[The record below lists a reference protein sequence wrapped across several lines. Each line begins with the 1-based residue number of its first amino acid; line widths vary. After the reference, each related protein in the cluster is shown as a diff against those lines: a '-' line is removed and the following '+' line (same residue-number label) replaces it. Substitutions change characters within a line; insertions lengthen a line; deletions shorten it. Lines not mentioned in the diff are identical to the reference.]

1 MKLLEFL
8 EKHGDI
14 LFRGYWCGG
23 AADSPKKRKG
33 RSDPKPLDYTL
44 KNFPWLLGALHP
56 HIVLVD
62 YDTKEAFDCRVQ
74 IAQALEQHCIAVRSS
89 RGGHM
94 YFYDTAHMVR
104 TANAHNR
111 TLLSFY
117 PVDYKM
123 GYKVT
128 KSTGEVKQADGYACL
143 SKEDKSLRELVY
155 CSIREDG
162 ALDEI
167 PFYDLRVKA
176 GEKYDFLGMK
186 EGDGRNELLHSYMIA
201 VKASGFTYG
210 QYLEGMGIVNAHIMK
225 DPIPADEFETV
236 TRKDEWDSIEYGDS
250 GKSSHSDL
258 AKEIIGRFNLIT
270 VNGDFYNYENGVYK
284 PFPNGKITHYLT
296 EHYPK
301 LNANF
306 EREVIRHISGLTYT
320 EPPKDDGTVNVKNG
334 VLSFSPDGTVV
345 LLPHTMEHISFKQF
359 NATYNPKAQSKLL
372 DDTLLL
378 WFNGSSKQ
386 IELFNQLLGY
396 LLMNHVNYQKV
407 FFFMGA
413 PSTGKTTLLKLIICF
428 CGNENVSAIQLEDMG
443 KPFGLASIVNKIAN
457 VFSDIRKTRVL
468 ASETFKMLADG
479 SPLQINRK
487 FRQEFTYCYTGK
499 LLFGMNSY
507 PDFSKD
513 FDGIERRVVIFE
525 FKHVFRK
532 GDPQFNP
539 AILES
544 LTSDECM
551 SALLNRA
558 ISGYKSLTDNKGFI
572 ETKESRAALE
582 DFVSDNDSVV
592 KWLRECGI
600 DEDYLLREPIKMGS
614 KGLYREYQ
622 EFCLGAG
629 EEAKAQKDFSR
640 TICNKYGFRT
650 RTKRINGERPQVFVK
665 K

>member
-1 MKLLEFL
+1 MKPMYIKFNGKHPEA
-8 EKHGDI
+8 EKDKRHYSDNPRKNWNSYGASYSPVFFKLDIDDFKKSGEIEEPIHGK
-14 LFRGYWCGG
+14 
-23 AADSPKKRKG
+23 P
-33 RSDPKPLDYTL
+33 RSDALVAILDFLKIRYNGIKTEHGKQLFFRVPDWMEQRNKINWYCPLGVKCEWKFPSRDDHIPLKINGVEREFFKGSITNEDVDELPPFLYPLQGYKNKPFMLDFPEGGRTQKLGAYIFYLVKKGYTSDQAFQIVRLMNSYIFENPIPEKTLEAEILNESTL
-44 KNFPWLLGALHP
+44 KKLQ
-56 HIVLVD
+56 D
-62 YDTKEAFDCRVQ
+62 QEKE
-74 IAQALEQHCIAVRSS
+74 
-89 RGGHM
+89 
-94 YFYDTAHMVR
+94 
-104 TANAHNR
+104 
-111 TLLSFY
+111 
-117 PVDYKM
+117 K
-123 GYKVT
+123 
-128 KSTGEVKQADGYACL
+128 ADKNL
-143 SKEDKSLRELVY
+143 
-155 CSIREDG
+155 
-162 ALDEI
+162 
-167 PFYDLRVKA
+167 
-176 GEKYDFLGMK
+176 
-186 EGDGRNELLHSYMIA
+186 
-201 VKASGFTYG
+201 
-210 QYLEGMGIVNAHIMK
+210 
-225 DPIPADEFETV
+225 
-236 TRKDEWDSIEYGDS
+236 
-250 GKSSHSDL
+250 SHSDL
-258 AKEIIGRFNLIT
+258 AKEIIACFNLIT

-407 FFFMGA
+407 FFFVGA

-457 VFSDIRKTRVL
+457 VFSDIRKTKVL

-487 FRQEFTYCYTGK
+487 FKGELTYCFTGK

-525 FKHVFRK
+525 FKHIFKK

-539 AILES
+539 VILES

-558 ISGYKSLTDNKGFI
+558 ISGYKSLIDNKGFI
-572 ETKESRAALE
+572 TTKESEQALA

-592 KWLRECGI
+592 KWLHEADI
-600 DEDYLLREPIKMGS
+600 DEDYLLCEPIRMDY
-614 KGLYREYQ
+614 KGLYPEYQ
-622 EFCLGAG
+622 AFCINAG

-640 TICNKYGFRT
+640 TICNMYDFKT
-650 RTKRINGERPQVFVK
+650 RTKRINGQRPQIFERK
-665 K
+665 

>member
-1 MKLLEFL
+1 MKQKKKMKPMYIKFNGKHPEA
-8 EKHGDI
+8 EKDKRHYSDNPRKNWNSYGASYSPVFFKLDIDDFKKSGEIEEPIHGK
-14 LFRGYWCGG
+14 
-23 AADSPKKRKG
+23 P
-33 RSDPKPLDYTL
+33 RSDAIVAILDFLKIRYNGIKTEHGKQLFFRVPDWMEQRNKINWYCPLGVKCEWKFPSRDDHIPLKINGVEREFFKGSITNEDVDELPPFLYPLQGYKNKPFMLDFPEGGRTQKLGAYIFYLVKKGYTSDQAFQIVRLMNSYIFENPIPEKTLEAEILNESTL
-44 KNFPWLLGALHP
+44 KKLQ
-56 HIVLVD
+56 D
-62 YDTKEAFDCRVQ
+62 QEKE
-74 IAQALEQHCIAVRSS
+74 
-89 RGGHM
+89 
-94 YFYDTAHMVR
+94 
-104 TANAHNR
+104 
-111 TLLSFY
+111 
-117 PVDYKM
+117 K
-123 GYKVT
+123 
-128 KSTGEVKQADGYACL
+128 ADKNL
-143 SKEDKSLRELVY
+143 
-155 CSIREDG
+155 
-162 ALDEI
+162 
-167 PFYDLRVKA
+167 
-176 GEKYDFLGMK
+176 
-186 EGDGRNELLHSYMIA
+186 
-201 VKASGFTYG
+201 
-210 QYLEGMGIVNAHIMK
+210 
-225 DPIPADEFETV
+225 
-236 TRKDEWDSIEYGDS
+236 
-250 GKSSHSDL
+250 SHSDL
-258 AKEIIGRFNLIT
+258 AKEIIACFNLIT

-407 FFFMGA
+407 FFFVGA

-457 VFSDIRKTRVL
+457 VFSDIRKTKVL

-487 FRQEFTYCYTGK
+487 FKGELTYCFTGK

-525 FKHVFRK
+525 FKHIFKK

-539 AILES
+539 VILES

-558 ISGYKSLTDNKGFI
+558 ISGYKSLIDNKGFI
-572 ETKESRAALE
+572 TTKESEQALA

-592 KWLRECGI
+592 KWLHEADI
-600 DEDYLLREPIKMGS
+600 DEDYLLREPIRMDY
-614 KGLYREYQ
+614 KGLYPEYQ
-622 EFCLGAG
+622 AFCINAG

-640 TICNKYGFRT
+640 TICNMYDFKT
-650 RTKRINGERPQVFVK
+650 RTKRINGQRPQIFERK
-665 K
+665 

>member
-1 MKLLEFL
+1 MKPMYIKFNGKHPEA
-8 EKHGDI
+8 EKDKRHYSDNPRKNWNSYGASYSPVFFKLDIDDFKKSGEIEEPIHGK
-14 LFRGYWCGG
+14 
-23 AADSPKKRKG
+23 P
-33 RSDPKPLDYTL
+33 RSDALVAILDFLKIRYNGIKTEHGKQLFFRVPDWMEQRNKINWYCPLGVKCEWKFPSRDDHIPLKINGVEREFFKGSITNEDVDELPPFLYPLQGYKNKPFMLDFPEGGRTQKLGAYIFYLVKKGYTSDQAFQIVRLMNSYIFENPIPEKTLEAEILNESTL
-44 KNFPWLLGALHP
+44 KKLQ
-56 HIVLVD
+56 D
-62 YDTKEAFDCRVQ
+62 QEKE
-74 IAQALEQHCIAVRSS
+74 
-89 RGGHM
+89 
-94 YFYDTAHMVR
+94 
-104 TANAHNR
+104 
-111 TLLSFY
+111 
-117 PVDYKM
+117 K
-123 GYKVT
+123 
-128 KSTGEVKQADGYACL
+128 ADKNL
-143 SKEDKSLRELVY
+143 
-155 CSIREDG
+155 
-162 ALDEI
+162 
-167 PFYDLRVKA
+167 
-176 GEKYDFLGMK
+176 
-186 EGDGRNELLHSYMIA
+186 
-201 VKASGFTYG
+201 
-210 QYLEGMGIVNAHIMK
+210 
-225 DPIPADEFETV
+225 
-236 TRKDEWDSIEYGDS
+236 
-250 GKSSHSDL
+250 SHSDL
-258 AKEIIGRFNLIT
+258 AKEIIACFNLIT

-407 FFFMGA
+407 FFFVGA

-457 VFSDIRKTRVL
+457 VFSDIRKTKVL

-487 FRQEFTYCYTGK
+487 FKGELTYCFTGK

-525 FKHVFRK
+525 FKHIFKK

-539 AILES
+539 VILES

-558 ISGYKSLTDNKGFI
+558 ISGYKSLIDNKDFI
-572 ETKESRAALE
+572 TTKESEQALA

-592 KWLRECGI
+592 KWLHEADI
-600 DEDYLLREPIKMGS
+600 DEDYLLREPIRMDY
-614 KGLYREYQ
+614 KGLYPEYQ
-622 EFCLGAG
+622 AFCINAG

-640 TICNKYGFRT
+640 TICNMYDFKT
-650 RTKRINGERPQVFVK
+650 RTKRINGQRPQIFERK
-665 K
+665 

>member
-1 MKLLEFL
+1 MKPMYIKFNGKHPEA
-8 EKHGDI
+8 EKDKRHYSDNPRKNWNSYGASYSPVFFKLDIDDFKKSGEIEEPIHGK
-14 LFRGYWCGG
+14 
-23 AADSPKKRKG
+23 P
-33 RSDPKPLDYTL
+33 RSDALVAILDFLKIRYNGIKTEHGKQLFFRVPDWMEQRHKINWYCPLGIKCEWKFPASDDHIPLKINGVEREFFKGSITNEDVDELPPFLYPLQGYKNKPFMLDFPEGGRTQKLGAYIFYLVKKGYTSDQAFQIVRLMNSYIFENPIPEKTLEAEILNESTL
-44 KNFPWLLGALHP
+44 KKLQ
-56 HIVLVD
+56 D
-62 YDTKEAFDCRVQ
+62 QEKE
-74 IAQALEQHCIAVRSS
+74 
-89 RGGHM
+89 
-94 YFYDTAHMVR
+94 
-104 TANAHNR
+104 
-111 TLLSFY
+111 
-117 PVDYKM
+117 K
-123 GYKVT
+123 
-128 KSTGEVKQADGYACL
+128 ADKNL
-143 SKEDKSLRELVY
+143 
-155 CSIREDG
+155 
-162 ALDEI
+162 
-167 PFYDLRVKA
+167 
-176 GEKYDFLGMK
+176 
-186 EGDGRNELLHSYMIA
+186 
-201 VKASGFTYG
+201 
-210 QYLEGMGIVNAHIMK
+210 
-225 DPIPADEFETV
+225 
-236 TRKDEWDSIEYGDS
+236 
-250 GKSSHSDL
+250 SHSDL
-258 AKEIIGRFNLIT
+258 AKEIIACFNLIT

-407 FFFMGA
+407 FFFVGA

-457 VFSDIRKTRVL
+457 VFSDIRKTKVL

-487 FRQEFTYCYTGK
+487 FKGELTYCFTGK

-525 FKHVFRK
+525 FKHIFKK

-539 AILES
+539 VILES

-558 ISGYKSLTDNKGFI
+558 ISGYKSLIDNKGFI
-572 ETKESRAALE
+572 TTKESEQALA

-592 KWLRECGI
+592 KWLHEADI
-600 DEDYLLREPIKMGS
+600 DEDYLLCEPIRMDY
-614 KGLYREYQ
+614 KGLYPEYQ
-622 EFCLGAG
+622 AFCINAG

-640 TICNKYGFRT
+640 TICNMYDFKT
-650 RTKRINGERPQVFVK
+650 RTKRINGQRPQMFERK
-665 K
+665 

>member
-1 MKLLEFL
+1 MKPMYIKFNGKHPEA
-8 EKHGDI
+8 EKDKRHYSDNPRKNWNSYGASYSPVFFKLDIDDFKKSGEIEEPIHGK
-14 LFRGYWCGG
+14 
-23 AADSPKKRKG
+23 P
-33 RSDPKPLDYTL
+33 RSDALVAILDFLKIRYNGIKTEHGKQLFFRVPDWMEQRNKINWYCPLGVKCEWKFPSRDDHIPLKINGVEREFFKGSITNEDVDELPPFLYPLQGYKNKPFMLDFPEGGRTQKLGAYIFYLVKKGYTSDQAFQIVRLMNSYIFENPIPEKTLEAEILNESTL
-44 KNFPWLLGALHP
+44 KKLQ
-56 HIVLVD
+56 D
-62 YDTKEAFDCRVQ
+62 QEKE
-74 IAQALEQHCIAVRSS
+74 
-89 RGGHM
+89 
-94 YFYDTAHMVR
+94 
-104 TANAHNR
+104 
-111 TLLSFY
+111 
-117 PVDYKM
+117 K
-123 GYKVT
+123 
-128 KSTGEVKQADGYACL
+128 ADKNL
-143 SKEDKSLRELVY
+143 
-155 CSIREDG
+155 
-162 ALDEI
+162 
-167 PFYDLRVKA
+167 
-176 GEKYDFLGMK
+176 
-186 EGDGRNELLHSYMIA
+186 
-201 VKASGFTYG
+201 
-210 QYLEGMGIVNAHIMK
+210 
-225 DPIPADEFETV
+225 
-236 TRKDEWDSIEYGDS
+236 
-250 GKSSHSDL
+250 SHSDL
-258 AKEIIGRFNLIT
+258 AKEIIACFNLIT

-407 FFFMGA
+407 FFFVGA
-413 PSTGKTTLLKLIICF
+413 PSTGKTTLLTLILCV
-428 CGNENVSAIQLEDMG
+428 CGNEHVSAIQLEEMG
-443 KPFGLASIVNKIAN
+443 KPFGLASIVNQIAN
-457 VFSDIRKTRVL
+457 VFSDIRQTKVL

-487 FRQEFTYCYTGK
+487 FKGELTYCFTGK

-525 FKHVFRK
+525 FKHIFKK

-539 AILES
+539 VILES

-558 ISGYKSLTDNKGFI
+558 ISGYKSLIDNKGFI
-572 ETKESRAALE
+572 TTKESEQALA

-592 KWLRECGI
+592 KWLHEADI
-600 DEDYLLREPIKMGS
+600 DEDYLLREPIRMDY
-614 KGLYREYQ
+614 KGLYPEYQ
-622 EFCLGAG
+622 AFCINAG

-640 TICNKYGFRT
+640 TICNMYDFKT
-650 RTKRINGERPQVFVK
+650 RTKRINGQRPQIFERK
-665 K
+665 

>member
-1 MKLLEFL
+1 MKPMYIKFNGKHPEA
-8 EKHGDI
+8 EKDKRHYSDNPRKNWNSYGASYSPVFFKLDIDDFKKSGEIEEPIHGK
-14 LFRGYWCGG
+14 
-23 AADSPKKRKG
+23 P
-33 RSDPKPLDYTL
+33 RSDALVAILDFLKIRYNGIKTEHGKQLFFRVPDWMEQRNKINWYCPLGVKCEWKFPSRDDHIPLKINGVEREFFKGSITNEDVDELPPFLYPLQGYKNKPFMLDFPEGGRTQKLGAYIFYLVKKGYTSDQAFQIVRLMNSYIFENPIPEKTLEAEILNESTL
-44 KNFPWLLGALHP
+44 KKLQ
-56 HIVLVD
+56 D
-62 YDTKEAFDCRVQ
+62 QEKE
-74 IAQALEQHCIAVRSS
+74 
-89 RGGHM
+89 
-94 YFYDTAHMVR
+94 
-104 TANAHNR
+104 
-111 TLLSFY
+111 
-117 PVDYKM
+117 K
-123 GYKVT
+123 
-128 KSTGEVKQADGYACL
+128 ADKNL
-143 SKEDKSLRELVY
+143 
-155 CSIREDG
+155 
-162 ALDEI
+162 
-167 PFYDLRVKA
+167 
-176 GEKYDFLGMK
+176 
-186 EGDGRNELLHSYMIA
+186 
-201 VKASGFTYG
+201 
-210 QYLEGMGIVNAHIMK
+210 
-225 DPIPADEFETV
+225 
-236 TRKDEWDSIEYGDS
+236 
-250 GKSSHSDL
+250 SHSDL
-258 AKEIIGRFNLIT
+258 SKEIIACFNLIT

-407 FFFMGA
+407 FFFVGA

-457 VFSDIRKTRVL
+457 VFSDIRKTKVL

-487 FRQEFTYCYTGK
+487 FKGELTYCFTGK

-525 FKHVFRK
+525 FKHIFKK

-539 AILES
+539 VILES

-558 ISGYKSLTDNKGFI
+558 ISGYKSLIDNKGFI
-572 ETKESRAALE
+572 TTKESEQALA

-592 KWLRECGI
+592 KWLHEADI
-600 DEDYLLREPIKMGS
+600 DEDYLLREPIRMDY
-614 KGLYREYQ
+614 KGLYPEYQ
-622 EFCLGAG
+622 AFCINAG

-640 TICNKYGFRT
+640 TICNMYDFKT
-650 RTKRINGERPQVFVK
+650 RTKRINGQRPQIFERK
-665 K
+665 

>member
-1 MKLLEFL
+1 MKPMYIKFNGKHPEA
-8 EKHGDI
+8 EKDKRHYSDNPRKNWNSYGASYSPVFFKLDIDDFKKSGEIEEPIHGK
-14 LFRGYWCGG
+14 
-23 AADSPKKRKG
+23 P
-33 RSDPKPLDYTL
+33 RSDAIVAILDFLKIRYNGIKTEHGKQLFFRVPDWMEQRNKINWYCPLGVKCEWKFPSRDDHIPLKINGVEREFFKGSITNEDVDELPPFLYPLQGYKNKPFMLDFPEGGRTQKLGAYIFYLVKKGYTSDQAFQIVRLMNSYIFENPIPEKTLEAEILNESTL
-44 KNFPWLLGALHP
+44 KKLQ
-56 HIVLVD
+56 D
-62 YDTKEAFDCRVQ
+62 QEKE
-74 IAQALEQHCIAVRSS
+74 
-89 RGGHM
+89 
-94 YFYDTAHMVR
+94 
-104 TANAHNR
+104 
-111 TLLSFY
+111 
-117 PVDYKM
+117 K
-123 GYKVT
+123 
-128 KSTGEVKQADGYACL
+128 ADKNL
-143 SKEDKSLRELVY
+143 
-155 CSIREDG
+155 
-162 ALDEI
+162 
-167 PFYDLRVKA
+167 
-176 GEKYDFLGMK
+176 
-186 EGDGRNELLHSYMIA
+186 
-201 VKASGFTYG
+201 
-210 QYLEGMGIVNAHIMK
+210 
-225 DPIPADEFETV
+225 
-236 TRKDEWDSIEYGDS
+236 
-250 GKSSHSDL
+250 SHSDL
-258 AKEIIGRFNLIT
+258 AKEIIACFNLIT

-407 FFFMGA
+407 FFFVGA

-457 VFSDIRKTRVL
+457 VFSDIRKTKVL

-487 FRQEFTYCYTGK
+487 FKGELTYCFTGK

-525 FKHVFRK
+525 FKHIFKK

-539 AILES
+539 VILES

-558 ISGYKSLTDNKGFI
+558 ISGYKSLIDNKGFI
-572 ETKESRAALE
+572 TTKESEQALA

-592 KWLRECGI
+592 KWLHEADI
-600 DEDYLLREPIKMGS
+600 DEDYLLREPIRMDY
-614 KGLYREYQ
+614 KGLYPEYQ
-622 EFCLGAG
+622 VFCINAG

-640 TICNKYGFRT
+640 TICNMYDFKT
-650 RTKRINGERPQVFVK
+650 RTKRINGQRPQIFERK
-665 K
+665 

>member
-1 MKLLEFL
+1 MKPMYIKFNGKHPEA
-8 EKHGDI
+8 EKDKRHYSDNPRKNWNSYGASYSPVFFKLDIDDFKKSGEIEEPIHGK
-14 LFRGYWCGG
+14 
-23 AADSPKKRKG
+23 P
-33 RSDPKPLDYTL
+33 RSDALVAILDFLKIRYNGIKTEHGKQLFFRVPDWMEQRNKINWYCPLGVKCEWKFPSRDDHIPLKINGVEREFFKGSITNEDVDELPPFLYPLQGYKNKPFMLDFPEGGRTQKLGAYIFYLVKKGYMSDQAFQIVRLMNSYIFENPIPEKTLEAEILNESTL
-44 KNFPWLLGALHP
+44 KKLQ
-56 HIVLVD
+56 D
-62 YDTKEAFDCRVQ
+62 QEKE
-74 IAQALEQHCIAVRSS
+74 
-89 RGGHM
+89 
-94 YFYDTAHMVR
+94 
-104 TANAHNR
+104 
-111 TLLSFY
+111 
-117 PVDYKM
+117 K
-123 GYKVT
+123 
-128 KSTGEVKQADGYACL
+128 ADKNL
-143 SKEDKSLRELVY
+143 
-155 CSIREDG
+155 
-162 ALDEI
+162 
-167 PFYDLRVKA
+167 
-176 GEKYDFLGMK
+176 
-186 EGDGRNELLHSYMIA
+186 
-201 VKASGFTYG
+201 
-210 QYLEGMGIVNAHIMK
+210 
-225 DPIPADEFETV
+225 
-236 TRKDEWDSIEYGDS
+236 
-250 GKSSHSDL
+250 SHSDL
-258 AKEIIGRFNLIT
+258 AKEIIACFNLIT

-407 FFFMGA
+407 FFFVGA

-457 VFSDIRKTRVL
+457 VFSDIRKTKVL

-487 FRQEFTYCYTGK
+487 FKGELTYCFTGK

-525 FKHVFRK
+525 FKHIFKK

-539 AILES
+539 VILES

-558 ISGYKSLTDNKGFI
+558 ISGYKSLIDNKGFI
-572 ETKESRAALE
+572 TTKESEQALA

-592 KWLRECGI
+592 KWLHEADI
-600 DEDYLLREPIKMGS
+600 DEDYLLREPIRMDY
-614 KGLYREYQ
+614 KGLYPEYQ
-622 EFCLGAG
+622 AFCINAG

-640 TICNKYGFRT
+640 TICNMYDFKT
-650 RTKRINGERPQVFVK
+650 RTKRINGQRPQIFERK
-665 K
+665 

>member
-1 MKLLEFL
+1 MKPMYIEFSGKHPAA
-8 EKHGDI
+8 EKDKRQYSDKPRKNWNSYGASYSPVFFKLDVDDYKKSGEIEEPIHGK
-14 LFRGYWCGG
+14 
-23 AADSPKKRKG
+23 P
-33 RSDPKPLDYTL
+33 RSDALVAILDFLKIRYNGIKTEHGKQLYFRVPDWMEQRNKINWYCPLGVKCEWKFPSRDDHIPLKINGVEREFFKGSITNEDIDELPPFLYPLQGYKNKPFMLDFPEGDRTQKLGAYVFYLVKKGYTADQAFQIVRLMNSYIFEKPIHEKTLEAEVLNESTL
-44 KNFPWLLGALHP
+44 KKLQ
-56 HIVLVD
+56 D
-62 YDTKEAFDCRVQ
+62 QEKE
-74 IAQALEQHCIAVRSS
+74 
-89 RGGHM
+89 
-94 YFYDTAHMVR
+94 
-104 TANAHNR
+104 
-111 TLLSFY
+111 
-117 PVDYKM
+117 K
-123 GYKVT
+123 
-128 KSTGEVKQADGYACL
+128 ADKNL
-143 SKEDKSLRELVY
+143 
-155 CSIREDG
+155 
-162 ALDEI
+162 
-167 PFYDLRVKA
+167 
-176 GEKYDFLGMK
+176 
-186 EGDGRNELLHSYMIA
+186 
-201 VKASGFTYG
+201 
-210 QYLEGMGIVNAHIMK
+210 
-225 DPIPADEFETV
+225 
-236 TRKDEWDSIEYGDS
+236 
-250 GKSSHSDL
+250 SHSDL
-258 AKEIIGRFNLIT
+258 AKEIISCFNLIT
-270 VNGDFYNYENGVYK
+270 VNGDFYSYENGVYK

-407 FFFMGA
+407 FFFVGA

-457 VFSDIRKTRVL
+457 VFSDIRKTKVL

-487 FRQEFTYCYTGK
+487 FKGELTYCFTGK

-525 FKHVFRK
+525 FKHIFRK

-539 AILES
+539 IILES

-551 SALLNRA
+551 SALLNKA
-558 ISGYKSLTDNKGFI
+558 ISGYKSLIDNKGFI
-572 ETKESRAALE
+572 TTKESEQALA
-582 DFVSDNDSVV
+582 DFVSDNDNVV
-592 KWLRECGI
+592 KWLHEAEI
-600 DEDYLLREPIKMGS
+600 DEDYLLREPIKMGY
-614 KGLYREYQ
+614 KGLYPEYQ
-622 EFCLGAG
+622 AFCINAG

-640 TICNKYGFRT
+640 TICNMYGFRT
-650 RTKRINGERPQVFVK
+650 RTKRINGQRPQMFERK
-665 K
+665 

>member
-1 MKLLEFL
+1 MKAMYIEFNGKHPAA
-8 EKHGDI
+8 EKDKRHYSDKPRKNWNSHGASYSTEFFKLDVDD
-14 LFRGYWCGG
+14 Y
-23 AADSPKKRKG
+23 KKSGEIEEPIHGKP
-33 RSDPKPLDYTL
+33 RSDAIVAILDFLKIRYNGIKTEHGKQIFLRVPEWMEQRNKINWYCPLGIKCEWKFPASDDHIPLKINGVEREFFKGSIDNEDIDELPFFLYPLQGYKNKPFMLDFPEGGRTQKLGAYIFYLVKKGYTADQAFQIVRLMNSYIFENPIPEKTLEAEILNESTL
-44 KNFPWLLGALHP
+44 KKLQ
-56 HIVLVD
+56 D
-62 YDTKEAFDCRVQ
+62 QEKE
-74 IAQALEQHCIAVRSS
+74 
-89 RGGHM
+89 
-94 YFYDTAHMVR
+94 
-104 TANAHNR
+104 
-111 TLLSFY
+111 
-117 PVDYKM
+117 K
-123 GYKVT
+123 
-128 KSTGEVKQADGYACL
+128 ADKNL
-143 SKEDKSLRELVY
+143 
-155 CSIREDG
+155 
-162 ALDEI
+162 
-167 PFYDLRVKA
+167 
-176 GEKYDFLGMK
+176 
-186 EGDGRNELLHSYMIA
+186 
-201 VKASGFTYG
+201 
-210 QYLEGMGIVNAHIMK
+210 
-225 DPIPADEFETV
+225 
-236 TRKDEWDSIEYGDS
+236 
-250 GKSSHSDL
+250 SHSDL
-258 AKEIIGRFNLIT
+258 AKEIISCFNLIT
-270 VNGDFYNYENGVYK
+270 VNGDFYSYENGVYK

-407 FFFMGA
+407 FFFVGA

-457 VFSDIRKTRVL
+457 VFSDIRKTKVL

-487 FRQEFTYCYTGK
+487 FKGELTYCFTGK

-525 FKHVFRK
+525 FKHIFRK

-539 AILES
+539 VILEI

-551 SALLNRA
+551 SALLNKA
-558 ISGYKSLTDNKGFI
+558 ISGYKSLIDNKGFI
-572 ETKESRAALE
+572 TTKESEQALA
-582 DFVSDNDSVV
+582 DFVSDNDNVV
-592 KWLRECGI
+592 KWLHEAEI
-600 DEDYLLREPIKMGS
+600 DEDYLLREPIKMGY
-614 KGLYREYQ
+614 KGLYPEYQ
-622 EFCLGAG
+622 AFCINAG

-640 TICNKYGFRT
+640 TICNMYGFRT
-650 RTKRINGERPQVFVK
+650 RTKRIDGQRPQMFERK
-665 K
+665 

>member
-1 MKLLEFL
+1 M
-8 EKHGDI
+8 
-14 LFRGYWCGG
+14 LFRSHYSDNPRKNWNSYG
-23 AADSPKKRKG
+23 ASYSPVFFKLDIDDFKKSGEIEEPIHGKP
-33 RSDPKPLDYTL
+33 RSDALVAILDFLKIRYNGIKTEHGKQLFFRVPDWMEQRNKINWYCPLGVKCEWKFPSRDDHIPLKINGVEREFFKGSITNEDVDELPPFLYPLQGYKNKPFMLDFPEGGRTQKLGAYIFYLVKKGYTSDQAFQIVRLMNSYIFENPIPEKTLEAEILNESTL
-44 KNFPWLLGALHP
+44 KKLQ
-56 HIVLVD
+56 D
-62 YDTKEAFDCRVQ
+62 QEKE
-74 IAQALEQHCIAVRSS
+74 
-89 RGGHM
+89 
-94 YFYDTAHMVR
+94 
-104 TANAHNR
+104 
-111 TLLSFY
+111 
-117 PVDYKM
+117 K
-123 GYKVT
+123 
-128 KSTGEVKQADGYACL
+128 ADKNL
-143 SKEDKSLRELVY
+143 
-155 CSIREDG
+155 
-162 ALDEI
+162 
-167 PFYDLRVKA
+167 
-176 GEKYDFLGMK
+176 
-186 EGDGRNELLHSYMIA
+186 
-201 VKASGFTYG
+201 
-210 QYLEGMGIVNAHIMK
+210 
-225 DPIPADEFETV
+225 
-236 TRKDEWDSIEYGDS
+236 
-250 GKSSHSDL
+250 SHSDL
-258 AKEIIGRFNLIT
+258 AKEIIACFNLIT

-407 FFFMGA
+407 FFFVGA

-457 VFSDIRKTRVL
+457 VFSDIRKTKVL

-487 FRQEFTYCYTGK
+487 FKGELTYCFTGK

-525 FKHVFRK
+525 FKHIFKK

-539 AILES
+539 VILES

-558 ISGYKSLTDNKGFI
+558 ISGYKSLIDNKGFI
-572 ETKESRAALE
+572 TTKESEQALA

-592 KWLRECGI
+592 KWLHEADI
-600 DEDYLLREPIKMGS
+600 DEDYLLREPIRMDY
-614 KGLYREYQ
+614 KGLYPEYQ
-622 EFCLGAG
+622 AFCINAG

-640 TICNKYGFRT
+640 TICNMYDFKT
-650 RTKRINGERPQVFVK
+650 RTKRINGQRPQIFERK
-665 K
+665 

>member
-1 MKLLEFL
+1 MKPMYIKFNGKHPEA
-8 EKHGDI
+8 EKDKRHYSDNPRKNWNSYGASYSPVFFKLDIDDFKKSREIEEPIHGK
-14 LFRGYWCGG
+14 
-23 AADSPKKRKG
+23 P
-33 RSDPKPLDYTL
+33 RSDALVAILDFLKIRYNGIKTEHGKQLFFRVPDWMEQRNKINWYCPLGVKCEWKFPSRDDHIPLKINGVEREFFKGSITNEDVDELPPFLYPLQGYKNKPFMLDFPEGGRTQKLGAYIFYLVKKGYTSDQAFQIVRLMNSYIFENPIPEKTLEAEILNESTL
-44 KNFPWLLGALHP
+44 KKLQ
-56 HIVLVD
+56 D
-62 YDTKEAFDCRVQ
+62 QEKE
-74 IAQALEQHCIAVRSS
+74 
-89 RGGHM
+89 
-94 YFYDTAHMVR
+94 
-104 TANAHNR
+104 
-111 TLLSFY
+111 
-117 PVDYKM
+117 K
-123 GYKVT
+123 
-128 KSTGEVKQADGYACL
+128 ADKNL
-143 SKEDKSLRELVY
+143 
-155 CSIREDG
+155 
-162 ALDEI
+162 
-167 PFYDLRVKA
+167 
-176 GEKYDFLGMK
+176 
-186 EGDGRNELLHSYMIA
+186 
-201 VKASGFTYG
+201 
-210 QYLEGMGIVNAHIMK
+210 
-225 DPIPADEFETV
+225 
-236 TRKDEWDSIEYGDS
+236 
-250 GKSSHSDL
+250 SHSDL
-258 AKEIIGRFNLIT
+258 AKEIIACFNLIT

-407 FFFMGA
+407 FFFVGA

-457 VFSDIRKTRVL
+457 VFSDIRKTKVL

-487 FRQEFTYCYTGK
+487 FKGELTYCFTGK

-525 FKHVFRK
+525 FKHIFKK

-539 AILES
+539 VILES

-558 ISGYKSLTDNKGFI
+558 ISGYKSLIDNKGFI
-572 ETKESRAALE
+572 TTKESEQALA

-592 KWLRECGI
+592 KWLHEADI
-600 DEDYLLREPIKMGS
+600 DEDYLLREPIRMDY
-614 KGLYREYQ
+614 KGLYPEYQ
-622 EFCLGAG
+622 AFCINAG

-640 TICNKYGFRT
+640 TICNMYDFKT
-650 RTKRINGERPQVFVK
+650 RTKRINGQRPQIFERK
-665 K
+665 

>member
-1 MKLLEFL
+1 MKPMYIKFNGKHPEA
-8 EKHGDI
+8 EKDKRHYSDNPRKNWNSYGASYSPVFFKLDIDDFKKSGEIEEPIHGK
-14 LFRGYWCGG
+14 
-23 AADSPKKRKG
+23 P
-33 RSDPKPLDYTL
+33 RSDALVAILDFLKIRYNGIKTEHGKQLFFRVPDWMEQRNKINWYCPLGVKCEWKFPSRDDHIPLKINGVEREFFKGSITNEDVDELPPFLYPLQGYKNKPFMLDFPEGGRTQKLGAYIFYLVKKGYTSDQAFQIVRLMNSYIFENPIPEKTLEAEILNESTL
-44 KNFPWLLGALHP
+44 KKLQ
-56 HIVLVD
+56 D
-62 YDTKEAFDCRVQ
+62 QEKE
-74 IAQALEQHCIAVRSS
+74 
-89 RGGHM
+89 
-94 YFYDTAHMVR
+94 
-104 TANAHNR
+104 
-111 TLLSFY
+111 
-117 PVDYKM
+117 K
-123 GYKVT
+123 
-128 KSTGEVKQADGYACL
+128 ADKNL
-143 SKEDKSLRELVY
+143 
-155 CSIREDG
+155 
-162 ALDEI
+162 
-167 PFYDLRVKA
+167 
-176 GEKYDFLGMK
+176 
-186 EGDGRNELLHSYMIA
+186 
-201 VKASGFTYG
+201 
-210 QYLEGMGIVNAHIMK
+210 
-225 DPIPADEFETV
+225 
-236 TRKDEWDSIEYGDS
+236 
-250 GKSSHSDL
+250 SHSDL
-258 AKEIIGRFNLIT
+258 AREIIDYFHLIT
-270 VNGDFYNYENGVYK
+270 VNGDFYSYENGVYK

-407 FFFMGA
+407 FFFVGA

-457 VFSDIRKTRVL
+457 VFSDIRKTKVL

-487 FRQEFTYCYTGK
+487 FKGELTYCFTGK

-525 FKHVFRK
+525 FKHIFKK

-539 AILES
+539 VILES

-558 ISGYKSLTDNKGFI
+558 ISGYKSLIDNKGFI
-572 ETKESRAALE
+572 TTKESEQALA

-592 KWLRECGI
+592 KWLHEADI
-600 DEDYLLREPIKMGS
+600 DEDYLLREPIRMDY
-614 KGLYREYQ
+614 KGLYPEYQ
-622 EFCLGAG
+622 AFCINAG

-640 TICNKYGFRT
+640 TICNMYDFKT
-650 RTKRINGERPQVFVK
+650 RTKRINGQRPQIFERK
-665 K
+665 

>member
-1 MKLLEFL
+1 VVKKKMKPKYIEFNGKHPAAKKDNRQYLDKPRKNWISHGASYSPEFL
-8 EKHGDI
+8 KVDIDDFSHKTGEIEEPIHGK
-14 LFRGYWCGG
+14 
-23 AADSPKKRKG
+23 P
-33 RSDPKPLDYTL
+33 RSDAIVAVLDSLGIRYNGIATEHGKHLFFRVPDKMEQKNKNPRWICPLGIKCEWKFPASDDHIPLKINGVEREFFKGSITNEDIEELPPFLYPLQMDNAAFKVDFPEGERTQKLGAYVFYLVKKGYTADQAFQIVRLMNSYIFENPIPENTLDAEILNKSTL
-44 KNFPWLLGALHP
+44 KKAQEQE
-56 HIVLVD
+56 
-62 YDTKEAFDCRVQ
+62 KE
-74 IAQALEQHCIAVRSS
+74 
-89 RGGHM
+89 
-94 YFYDTAHMVR
+94 
-104 TANAHNR
+104 
-111 TLLSFY
+111 
-117 PVDYKM
+117 K
-123 GYKVT
+123 
-128 KSTGEVKQADGYACL
+128 ADKNL
-143 SKEDKSLRELVY
+143 
-155 CSIREDG
+155 
-162 ALDEI
+162 
-167 PFYDLRVKA
+167 
-176 GEKYDFLGMK
+176 
-186 EGDGRNELLHSYMIA
+186 
-201 VKASGFTYG
+201 
-210 QYLEGMGIVNAHIMK
+210 
-225 DPIPADEFETV
+225 
-236 TRKDEWDSIEYGDS
+236 
-250 GKSSHSDL
+250 SHSDL
-258 AKEIIGRFNLIT
+258 AREIIDYFHLIT
-270 VNGDFYNYENGVYK
+270 VNGDFYSYENGVYK

-320 EPPKDDGTVNVKNG
+320 EPSKDDGTVNVKNG
-334 VLSFSPDGTVV
+334 VLSFSPDGTVI
-345 LLPHTMEHISFKQF
+345 LSPHTMEHISFKQF
-359 NATYNPKAQSKLL
+359 NAAYNPQAQSKLL

-396 LLMNHVNYQKV
+396 ILMNHVNYQKV
-407 FFFMGA
+407 FFFVGA
-413 PSTGKTTLLKLIICF
+413 PSTGKTTLLKLVVCF

-487 FRQEFTYCYTGK
+487 FKQEFTYCYTGK

-525 FKHVFRK
+525 FKHVFKK

-551 SALLNRA
+551 SALLNKA

-572 ETKESRAALE
+572 ETKESKAALE

-640 TICNKYGFRT
+640 TVCNKYGFRT
-650 RTKRINGERPQVFVK
+650 RQKRFNGERPYMFEK
-665 K
+665 KK

>member
-1 MKLLEFL
+1 MKPTYIEFSGKHPTA
-8 EKHGDI
+8 EKDKRQYSDKPRKNWISYGASYSPVFFKLDVDDYKKSGEIEEPIHGK
-14 LFRGYWCGG
+14 
-23 AADSPKKRKG
+23 P
-33 RSDPKPLDYTL
+33 RSDAIVAILDFLKIRYNGIKTEHGKQLYFRVPEWMEQRNKINWYCPLGVKCEWKFPSRDDHIPLKINGVEREFFKGSITNEDIDELPPFLYPLQGYKNKPFMLDFPEGDRTQKLGAYVFYLVKKGYTADQAFQIVRLMNSYIFEKPIPEKTLEAEVLNESTL
-44 KNFPWLLGALHP
+44 KKLQ
-56 HIVLVD
+56 D
-62 YDTKEAFDCRVQ
+62 QEKE
-74 IAQALEQHCIAVRSS
+74 
-89 RGGHM
+89 
-94 YFYDTAHMVR
+94 
-104 TANAHNR
+104 
-111 TLLSFY
+111 
-117 PVDYKM
+117 K
-123 GYKVT
+123 
-128 KSTGEVKQADGYACL
+128 ADKNL
-143 SKEDKSLRELVY
+143 
-155 CSIREDG
+155 
-162 ALDEI
+162 
-167 PFYDLRVKA
+167 
-176 GEKYDFLGMK
+176 
-186 EGDGRNELLHSYMIA
+186 
-201 VKASGFTYG
+201 
-210 QYLEGMGIVNAHIMK
+210 
-225 DPIPADEFETV
+225 
-236 TRKDEWDSIEYGDS
+236 
-250 GKSSHSDL
+250 SHSDL
-258 AKEIIGRFNLIT
+258 AKEIISCFNLIT
-270 VNGDFYNYENGVYK
+270 VNGDFYSYENGVYK

-359 NATYNPKAQSKLL
+359 NATYNPEAQSKLL

-407 FFFMGA
+407 FFFVGA
-413 PSTGKTTLLKLIICF
+413 PSTGKTTLLKLVICF

-457 VFSDIRKTRVL
+457 VFSDIRKTKVL

-487 FRQEFTYCYTGK
+487 FKQEFTYCYTGK

-525 FKHVFRK
+525 FRHIFRK

-539 AILES
+539 TILES

-551 SALLNRA
+551 SALLNKA
-558 ISGYKSLTDNKGFI
+558 ISGYKSLIANKGFI
-572 ETKESRAALE
+572 TTKESEQALA
-582 DFVSDNDSVV
+582 DFVSDNDNVV
-592 KWLRECGI
+592 KWLHEAEI
-600 DEDYLLREPIKMGS
+600 DEDYLLREPIKMGY
-614 KGLYREYQ
+614 KGLYPEYQ
-622 EFCLGAG
+622 AFCINAG

-640 TICNKYGFRT
+640 TICNMFGFRT
-650 RTKRINGERPQVFVK
+650 RQKRFNGERPYMFERK
-665 K
+665 

>member
-1 MKLLEFL
+1 MYIKFNGKHPEAEKDKRHYSDNPRKNWNSYGASYSPVFFKLDIDDFKKSGEI
-8 EKHGDI
+8 EEPIHGK
-14 LFRGYWCGG
+14 
-23 AADSPKKRKG
+23 P
-33 RSDPKPLDYTL
+33 RSDALVAILDFLKIRYNGIKTEHGKQLFFRVPDWMEQRNKINWYCPLGVKCEWKFPSRDDHIPLKINGVEREFFKGSITNEDVDELPPFLYPLQGYKNKPFMLDFPEGGRTQKLGAYIFYLVKKGYTSDQAFQIVRLMNSYIFENPIPEKTLEAEILNESTL
-44 KNFPWLLGALHP
+44 KKLQ
-56 HIVLVD
+56 D
-62 YDTKEAFDCRVQ
+62 QEKE
-74 IAQALEQHCIAVRSS
+74 
-89 RGGHM
+89 
-94 YFYDTAHMVR
+94 
-104 TANAHNR
+104 
-111 TLLSFY
+111 
-117 PVDYKM
+117 K
-123 GYKVT
+123 
-128 KSTGEVKQADGYACL
+128 ADKNL
-143 SKEDKSLRELVY
+143 
-155 CSIREDG
+155 
-162 ALDEI
+162 
-167 PFYDLRVKA
+167 
-176 GEKYDFLGMK
+176 
-186 EGDGRNELLHSYMIA
+186 
-201 VKASGFTYG
+201 
-210 QYLEGMGIVNAHIMK
+210 
-225 DPIPADEFETV
+225 
-236 TRKDEWDSIEYGDS
+236 
-250 GKSSHSDL
+250 SHSDL
-258 AKEIIGRFNLIT
+258 AKEIIACFNLIT

-407 FFFMGA
+407 FFFVGA

-457 VFSDIRKTRVL
+457 VFSDIRKTKVL

-487 FRQEFTYCYTGK
+487 FKGELTYCFTGK

-525 FKHVFRK
+525 FKHIFKK

-539 AILES
+539 VILES

-558 ISGYKSLTDNKGFI
+558 ISGYKSLIDNKGFI
-572 ETKESRAALE
+572 TTKESEQALA

-592 KWLRECGI
+592 KWLHEADI
-600 DEDYLLREPIKMGS
+600 DEDYLLREPIRMDY
-614 KGLYREYQ
+614 KGLYPEYQ
-622 EFCLGAG
+622 AFCINAG

-640 TICNKYGFRT
+640 TICNMYDFKT
-650 RTKRINGERPQVFVK
+650 RTKRINGQRPQIFERK
-665 K
+665 

>member
-1 MKLLEFL
+1 MYIKFNGKHPEAEKDKRHYSDNPRKNWNSYGASYSPVFFKLDIDDFKKSGEI
-8 EKHGDI
+8 EEPIHGK
-14 LFRGYWCGG
+14 
-23 AADSPKKRKG
+23 P
-33 RSDPKPLDYTL
+33 RSDALVAILDFLKIRYNGIKTEHGKQLFFRVPDWMEQRNKINWYCPLGVKCEWKFPSRDDHIPLKINGVEREFFKGSITNEDVDELPPFLYPLQGYKNKPFMLDFPEGGRTQKLGAYIFYLVKKGYTSDQAFQIVRLMNSYIFENPIPEKTLEAEILNESTL
-44 KNFPWLLGALHP
+44 KKLQ
-56 HIVLVD
+56 D
-62 YDTKEAFDCRVQ
+62 QEKE
-74 IAQALEQHCIAVRSS
+74 
-89 RGGHM
+89 
-94 YFYDTAHMVR
+94 
-104 TANAHNR
+104 
-111 TLLSFY
+111 
-117 PVDYKM
+117 K
-123 GYKVT
+123 
-128 KSTGEVKQADGYACL
+128 ADKNL
-143 SKEDKSLRELVY
+143 
-155 CSIREDG
+155 
-162 ALDEI
+162 
-167 PFYDLRVKA
+167 
-176 GEKYDFLGMK
+176 
-186 EGDGRNELLHSYMIA
+186 
-201 VKASGFTYG
+201 
-210 QYLEGMGIVNAHIMK
+210 
-225 DPIPADEFETV
+225 
-236 TRKDEWDSIEYGDS
+236 
-250 GKSSHSDL
+250 SHSDL
-258 AKEIIGRFNLIT
+258 SKEIIACFNLIT

-407 FFFMGA
+407 FFFVGA

-457 VFSDIRKTRVL
+457 VFSDIRKTKVL

-487 FRQEFTYCYTGK
+487 FKGELTYCFTGK

-525 FKHVFRK
+525 FKHIFKK

-539 AILES
+539 VILES

-558 ISGYKSLTDNKGFI
+558 ISGYKSLIDNKGFI
-572 ETKESRAALE
+572 TTKESEQALA

-592 KWLRECGI
+592 KWLHEADI
-600 DEDYLLREPIKMGS
+600 DEDYLLREPIRMDY
-614 KGLYREYQ
+614 KGLYPEYQ
-622 EFCLGAG
+622 AFCINAG

-640 TICNKYGFRT
+640 TICNMYDFKT
-650 RTKRINGERPQVFVK
+650 RTKRINGQRPQIFERK
-665 K
+665 

>member
-1 MKLLEFL
+1 MKQKKKMKPMYIKFNGKHPEA
-8 EKHGDI
+8 EKDKRHYSDNPRKNWNSYGASYSPVFFKLDIDDFKKSGEIEEPIHGK
-14 LFRGYWCGG
+14 
-23 AADSPKKRKG
+23 P
-33 RSDPKPLDYTL
+33 RSDALVAILDFLKIRYNGIKTEHGKQLFFRVPDWMEQRNKINWYCPLGVKCEWKFPSRDDHIPLKINGVEREFFKGSITNEDVDELPPFLYPLQGYKNKPFMLDFPEGGRTQKLGAYIFYLVKKGYTSDQAFQIVRLMNSYIFENPIPEKTLEAEILNESTL
-44 KNFPWLLGALHP
+44 KKLQ
-56 HIVLVD
+56 D
-62 YDTKEAFDCRVQ
+62 QEKE
-74 IAQALEQHCIAVRSS
+74 
-89 RGGHM
+89 
-94 YFYDTAHMVR
+94 
-104 TANAHNR
+104 
-111 TLLSFY
+111 
-117 PVDYKM
+117 K
-123 GYKVT
+123 
-128 KSTGEVKQADGYACL
+128 ADKNL
-143 SKEDKSLRELVY
+143 
-155 CSIREDG
+155 
-162 ALDEI
+162 
-167 PFYDLRVKA
+167 
-176 GEKYDFLGMK
+176 
-186 EGDGRNELLHSYMIA
+186 
-201 VKASGFTYG
+201 
-210 QYLEGMGIVNAHIMK
+210 
-225 DPIPADEFETV
+225 
-236 TRKDEWDSIEYGDS
+236 
-250 GKSSHSDL
+250 SHSDL
-258 AKEIIGRFNLIT
+258 AKEIIACFNLIT

-407 FFFMGA
+407 FFFVGA

-457 VFSDIRKTRVL
+457 VFSDIRKTKVL

-487 FRQEFTYCYTGK
+487 FKGELTYCFTGK

-525 FKHVFRK
+525 FKHIFKK

-539 AILES
+539 VILES

-558 ISGYKSLTDNKGFI
+558 ISGYKSLIDNKGFI
-572 ETKESRAALE
+572 TTKESEQALA

-592 KWLRECGI
+592 KWLHEADI
-600 DEDYLLREPIKMGS
+600 DEDYLLREPIRMDY
-614 KGLYREYQ
+614 KGLYPEYQ
-622 EFCLGAG
+622 AFCINAG

-640 TICNKYGFRT
+640 TICNMYDFKT
-650 RTKRINGERPQVFVK
+650 RTKRINGQRPQIFERK
-665 K
+665 